1 MTLQARLLKLERR
14 ARSDPFDS
22 LSDEEL
28 NAALQAVTWKIEAQ
42 TGMPIA
48 DYHDHLARQL
58 ADEELP
64 EELDASFIRQYLASD
79 NALVAARMALGH
91 R

>member
-1 MTLQARLLKLERR
+1 LLKLERR

-58 ADEELP
+58 ANEELP
-64 EELDASFIRQYLASD
+64 EELDAGFIRQYLASD
-79 NALVAARMALGH
+79 NTLAVTRMALGH